1 MHLEKLWKIYNF
13 WRPNSQE
20 QKWQKITI
28 KIPRQKSEKEAG
40 DEIEA
45 SQGQYLDRFNVA
57 SKKQRQVG
65 QVAFEQ
71 ATKHCQSGL
80 VLIKFF

>member
-1 MHLEKLWKIYNF
+1 MHLEKFWKIYNF
-13 WRPNSQE
+13 LRPNSQE

-45 SQGQYLDRFNVA
+45 SQGQYLGTDLMGHQR
-57 SKKQRQVG
+57 SKDK
-65 QVAFEQ
+65 
-71 ATKHCQSGL
+71 
-80 VLIKFF
+80 